1 MPARRRPPITV
12 FIPSLVLLLA
22 GAGMVVGAL
31 STVVVIHATT
41 SVVVAIVAALVGV
54 PAIGTCTSATVS
66 PGWPAMGLLPMVGVV
81 ALLEAWVFE
90 AGRAPVISGL
100 IVPAAAWTCLYLPS
114 TRAFV
119 AP

>member
-31 STVVVIHATT
+31 SNVVVIHATT
-41 SVVVAIVAALVGV
+41 SVVVAIVAAIVGV
-54 PAIGTCTSATVS
+54 PAIVAAWHLYVGNRLA
-66 PGWPAMGLLPMVGVV
+66 WMAAMGLLPMVGVV

-90 AGRAPVISGL
+90 AGRVPVISGL

-114 TRAFV
+114 T
-119 AP
+119 